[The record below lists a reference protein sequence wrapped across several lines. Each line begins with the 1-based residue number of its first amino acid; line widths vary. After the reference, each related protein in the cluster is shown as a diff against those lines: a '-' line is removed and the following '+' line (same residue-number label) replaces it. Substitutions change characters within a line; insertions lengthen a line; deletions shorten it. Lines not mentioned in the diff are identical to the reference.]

1 MKKVQE
7 WFKDQYGK
15 AKVAWMIVV
24 VIASLFGYT
33 VQLSVTPMETEIDR
47 IANQTGQAVAEV
59 KDTVTTTADVTKTEL
74 GSIAVKLDNVA
85 ALLEQLA
92 EKE

>member
-1 MKKVQE
+1 
-7 WFKDQYGK
+7 
-15 AKVAWMIVV
+15 MIVV